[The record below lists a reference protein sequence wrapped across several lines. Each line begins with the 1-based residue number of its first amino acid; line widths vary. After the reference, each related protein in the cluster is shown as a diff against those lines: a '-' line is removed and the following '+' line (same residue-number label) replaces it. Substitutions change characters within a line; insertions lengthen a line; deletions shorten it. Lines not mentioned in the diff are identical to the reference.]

1 LTSDSCRRRR
11 KARPA
16 GLLLRSSSLVTT
28 SSQGSLTNPDPRD
41 DLSVNYPISKW
52 IGPQVSLPQEL
63 LPRWLGRS
71 SSLATC
77 DLVISDCGTIR
88 LLEIDPP
95 SCTQHTPAHYRR
107 LREKKHVTIPA
118 SRSQC
123 GGSAAITDRTITP
136 EPRAPTAWCWGLGP
150 RTSSNLD
157 HKNVPSL
164 SIHRLGSRL
173 ENFPPRNPT
182 GRAGVPPSSEMN
194 RYQGPLKTDTVLAV
208 PARHRASST
217 AYRAICAH

>member
-1 LTSDSCRRRR
+1 
-11 KARPA
+11 
-16 GLLLRSSSLVTT
+16 VIW
-28 SSQGSLTNPDPRD
+28 SSQIAGRFDYSRST
-41 DLSVNYPISKW
+41 
-52 IGPQVSLPQEL
+52 LPVA
-63 LPRWLGRS
+63 RN
-71 SSLATC
+71 T
-77 DLVISDCGTIR
+77 
-88 LLEIDPP
+88 
-95 SCTQHTPAHYRR
+95 RR
-107 LREKKHVTIPA
+107 PTTGGCERKKHVTIPA

-136 EPRAPTAWCWGLGP
+136 EPRAPTVWCWGLGP